1 MNKRSSRVL
10 FDSYPAPLDQ
20 VTAYTRK
27 HSRPAEVKGYY
38 FTRLLI
44 WLLLRFARSLSWES
58 AYRFGSAIG
67 TLIYR
72 LRVRRDV
79 AMINM
84 DIVYGD
90 KKTAKEKDRIYKA
103 SMINFGRVIIN
114 YLRLPYMGPS
124 FWENNCSLNNELILK
139 DVMNRRKGALL
150 LAGHIGMMD
159 LAGGKLGMCGYP
171 VAVIGKKIKNPAID
185 RVVVE
190 SRNAMNLGTINY
202 KNSMVRILKGIRRGE
217 AVAMALDQNMKPRY
231 GVFINWMGRVASS
244 VRSAALVA
252 RETGAPVLVGYCYQ
266 KDIAR
271 FEVVITE
278 EVTWEPY
285 PDDPEKEILIN
296 TQKQSDALQRIIYD
310 NPELWFWIHRRWK
323 LQPEG
328 TPNPYK

>member
-1 MNKRSSRVL
+1 
-10 FDSYPAPLDQ
+10 
-20 VTAYTRK
+20 
-27 HSRPAEVKGYY
+27 
-38 FTRLLI
+38 
-44 WLLLRFARSLSWES
+44 
-58 AYRFGSAIG
+58 
-67 TLIYR
+67 
-72 LRVRRDV
+72 
-79 AMINM
+79 M